1 VQRNKLQVV
10 TNATIN
16 AHRTNYAEV
25 DSEQSPLNNGY
36 DPTVNV
42 DLGIRL
48 TLRPSYPSRQRLG
61 SFLVALL
68 IAVMPITML
77 TGFARA
83 STIFYLLAA
92 VCAMIC
98 LSQPGGIARL
108 VHNWKDYRGLA
119 AALFISLL
127 VIAIAALRGT
137 IRIDNEIERAL
148 RLSVGT
154 FLILGA
160 CLALIPQWLRQATWG
175 MVVTTWAA
183 TGYALWYALPTFRRP
198 LEVPQH
204 NAVSYG
210 NLLLLMAVLA
220 TFSIG
225 WRLTRFRKTEVVFKV
240 LTMAVGLLGFITTQ
254 TRGGWLVVPFFILI
268 GWILVTGKT
277 SLRKLFVPALVAILI
292 SGAVSASSPILRQR
306 MHEMVTQTSECFSN
320 PLAITSEC
328 GRLQLWH
335 VSWLM
340 FKDNPLFGNGTIQVF
355 GPKLEGYWRQGI
367 VSDFVY
373 SQGFGEPHNDMLFSM
388 ASHGLLGLTA
398 LLLIYA
404 APFWIF
410 ARRLRPQVSQP
421 ARVAAAMGL
430 ALVLGFFIFGWTE
443 LMLRSIRTIGFYAMA
458 VAWLLALS
466 DDKFLSRHEH

>member
-1 VQRNKLQVV
+1 MVAR
-10 TNATIN
+10 
-16 AHRTNYAEV
+16 
-25 DSEQSPLNNGY
+25 PLC
-36 DPTVNV
+36 
-42 DLGIRL
+42 
-48 TLRPSYPSRQRLG
+48 SAQQRLG
-61 SFLVALL
+61 SFLVTVL
-68 IAVMPITML
+68 IAAMPITLL
-77 TGFARA
+77 TDFARA
-83 STIFYLLAA
+83 STVFYILAA
-92 VCAMIC
+92 LSVIIC
-98 LSQPGGIARL
+98 VSRAGGYQSVLSD
-108 VHNWKDYRGLA
+108 WKDYRGLA
-119 AALFISLL
+119 AALFVSLV
-127 VIAIAALRGT
+127 VITIAATRGT

-160 CLALIPQWLRQATWG
+160 CLSLIPQWLRQATWG
-175 MVVTTWAA
+175 LVLATWAA

-210 NLLLLMAVLA
+210 NLLLMMAALA

-225 WRLTRFRKTEVVFKV
+225 WRLTRFRKTEIAFKV

-268 GWILVTGKT
+268 GWVLATGKT
-277 SLRKLFVPALVAILI
+277 SLRKLLIPALIAVIV
-292 SGAVSASSPILRQR
+292 SGAISASSPILRQR
-306 MHEMVTQTSECFSN
+306 MHQMVAQTAECLTN
-320 PLAITSEC
+320 PLAISSEC

-335 VSWLM
+335 ASWLM

-355 GPKLEGYWRQGI
+355 GAKLESYWRQGI

-373 SQGFGEPHNDMLFSM
+373 KQGFGEPHNDMLFSM

-404 APFWIF
+404 APIWIF
-410 ARRLRPQVSQP
+410 TRRLRAGVSQP

-430 ALVLGFFIFGWTE
+430 ALCLGFFVFGWTE
-443 LMLRSIRTIGFYAMA
+443 LMMRSIRTIGFYAMTM
-458 VAWLLALS
+458 AWLLALS
-466 DDKFLSRHEH
+466 DEKFLARQEPT

>member
-1 VQRNKLQVV
+1 M
-10 TNATIN
+10 
-16 AHRTNYAEV
+16 
-25 DSEQSPLNNGY
+25 
-36 DPTVNV
+36 NV

-48 TLRPSYPSRQRLG
+48 TLRPLYLSKQQLG
-61 SFLVALL
+61 SLLVTLL
-68 IAVMPITML
+68 IAAMPITML
-77 TGFARA
+77 TGLGGA
-83 STIFYLLAA
+83 STVFYLLA
-92 VCAMIC
+92 VVSTVTC
-98 LSQPGGIARL
+98 LSREGGYQVVL
-108 VHNWKDYRGLA
+108 SDWKRYRGLA
-119 AALFISLL
+119 VALFVSLV
-127 VIAIAALRGT
+127 VITIAAIRGN

-160 CLALIPQWLRQATWG
+160 CLSLLPQWLRQATWG
-175 MVVTTWAA
+175 FVIATWAA

-225 WRLTRFRKTEVVFKV
+225 WRLTRFRKTEIAFKV

-254 TRGGWLVVPFFILI
+254 TRGGWLVVPFFMVI
-268 GWILVTGKT
+268 GWVLVTGKT
-277 SLRKLFVPALVAILI
+277 SLRKLVIPVLVAIMV

-306 MHEMVTQTSECFSN
+306 MHQMVTQTAECLTN
-320 PLAITSEC
+320 PLAISSEC
-328 GRLQLWH
+328 GRIQLWH

-340 FKDNPLFGNGTIQVF
+340 FKDNPLFGNGTIQTF

-404 APFWIF
+404 APIWIF
-410 ARRLRPQVSQP
+410 SRRLRAEVSQP

-430 ALVLGFFIFGWTE
+430 ALCLGFVVFGLTE

-458 VAWLLALS
+458 MAWLFALS
-466 DDKFLSRHEH
+466 DEKFLARQKH

>member
-1 VQRNKLQVV
+1 M
-10 TNATIN
+10 
-16 AHRTNYAEV
+16 
-25 DSEQSPLNNGY
+25 
-36 DPTVNV
+36 
-42 DLGIRL
+42 
-48 TLRPSYPSRQRLG
+48 
-61 SFLVALL
+61 LL
-68 IAVMPITML
+68 IAAMPLTML
-77 TGFARA
+77 TTLGGA
-83 STIFYLLAA
+83 STVFYLLAG
-92 VCAMIC
+92 VCAIIC
-98 LSQPGGIARL
+98 LSRPGGITH
-108 VHNWKDYRGLA
+108 VVTDWKDYRGLA
-119 AALFISLL
+119 AALFVSLL
-127 VIAIAALRGT
+127 VMTIAALRGT
-137 IRIDNEIERAL
+137 LRIDNEIERAL

-160 CLALIPQWLRQATWG
+160 CLSLVPQWLRQATWG

-210 NLLLLMAVLA
+210 NLLLMMATLA

-225 WRLTRFRKTEVVFKV
+225 WRLTRFRKTEVAFKL
-240 LTMAVGLLGFITTQ
+240 LTMAVGLVGFITTQ

-268 GWILVTGKT
+268 GWVLITGKT
-277 SLRKLFVPALVAILI
+277 SLRKLLIPALVAIII
-292 SGAVSASSPILRQR
+292 SGAISASSPVLRQR
-306 MHEMVTQTSECFSN
+306 MHQMVTQTAECLTN
-320 PLAITSEC
+320 PLAISSEC
-328 GRLQLWH
+328 GRIQLWH

-373 SQGFGEPHNDMLFSM
+373 NQGFGEPHNDMLFSM

-398 LLLIYA
+398 LLLSYA
-404 APFWIF
+404 APMWIF

-430 ALVLGFFIFGWTE
+430 ALCLGFFIFGWTE
-443 LMLRSIRTIGFYAMA
+443 LMLRSIRTIGFYAMTM
-458 VAWLLALS
+458 AWCLALS
-466 DDKFLSRHEH
+466 DEKFLARQEH